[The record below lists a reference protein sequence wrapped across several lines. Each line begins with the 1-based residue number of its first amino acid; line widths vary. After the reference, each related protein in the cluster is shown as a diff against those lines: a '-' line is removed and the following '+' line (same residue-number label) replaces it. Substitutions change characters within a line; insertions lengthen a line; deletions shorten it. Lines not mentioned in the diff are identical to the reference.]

1 MSPVVQRI
9 LDLMYEH
16 HVTAAKLTSDL
27 GISHTAVTDWKKGR
41 GSPKVATIADISR
54 YFNVSTDYII
64 TGAESKNFAIP
75 FATKLDKM
83 LISKFHKLPEE
94 IQQEVLSYIDFKIAQ
109 TIDAT
114 SRKVSL

>member
-41 GSPKVATIADISR
+41 GSPKAPTIADISR

-83 LISKFHKLPEE
+83 
-94 IQQEVLSYIDFKIAQ
+94 
-109 TIDAT
+109 
-114 SRKVSL
+114 